1 METNNIEEENDLSII
16 NSDNDLSHNLK
27 EESSFIGQK
36 PKKKKSRRFIY
47 LSIAALVLISLLIGG
62 KKAGWFGKQG
72 NFKTVQ
78 VKKIK
83 LKDIV
88 ETVSATGKIQPEVEV
103 KISSEVSGEIISLP
117 FKEGQEVKKG
127 DLLVR
132 VNPDLIQS
140 ALNRTQA
147 SYQNVK
153 AGLEQANASLK
164 EAKANYDRNK
174 NLFEKGVISKADWDR
189 SIATYETAEAAKSS
203 AYYSV
208 KSAAATV
215 NEARDNL
222 NRTTM
227 YAPMSGT
234 ISLLNV
240 ELGERVV
247 GTQQM
252 AGTEILRVANLN
264 NMEVE
269 VDVNENDIV
278 KVQIGDS
285 TIVEVDAYLKKEFK
299 GIVTEIANSA
309 AGDLTAD
316 QVTNFKVKVRIVEE
330 SYADLLEG
338 NPENY
343 SPFRPGMTATVDIIT
358 DKRIN
363 IVAAP
368 ISAIVIKTD
377 TSSTKKKRKKT
388 DEPKMDDDKKE
399 EKFECVFI
407 NNNGEAK
414 LRVVKTGIQ
423 DNTNIEIISGLEE
436 NDEIIIGP
444 YNMVSKTLKT
454 GDKIEVKDKKDEE
467 EEKDDE

>member
-1 METNNIEEENDLSII
+1 MSKTVKIIIGVVILALIVLVIGSKME
-16 NSDNDLSHNLK
+16 
-27 EESSFIGQK
+27 
-36 PKKKKSRRFIY
+36 
-47 LSIAALVLISLLIGG
+47 
-62 KKAGWFGKQG
+62 WFGKKG
-72 NFKTVQ
+72 NFKEVTVKE
-78 VKKIK
+78 VT

-103 KISSEVSGEIISLP
+103 KISSEVSGEILELP

-140 ALNRTQA
+140 AVSRTQA
-147 SYQNVK
+147 SYQNVR
-153 AGLEQANASLK
+153 AGLEQAEASLK
-164 EAKANYDRNK
+164 QAKADYDRNK
-174 NLFEKGVISKADWDR
+174 ILFEKGVISKADWDR
-189 SIATYETAEAAKSS
+189 AIAGFETAQANKSS

-208 KSAAATV
+208 QSAAATV
-215 NEARDNL
+215 NEAKDNL
-222 NRTTM
+222 SRTTI

-278 KVQIGDS
+278 KVNIGDS

-309 AGDLTAD
+309 AGTLAAD
-316 QVTNFKVKVRIVEE
+316 QVTNFKVKVRIIEE
-330 SYADLLEG
+330 SYKDLTEG
-338 NPENY
+338 KPETY
-343 SPFRPGMTATVDIIT
+343 SPFRPGMTATVDVIT
-358 DKRIN
+358 KTRKNAIS
-363 IVAAP
+363 VP

-377 TSSTKKKRKKT
+377 TSSTKKSYGKLSKIEE
-388 DEPKMDDDKKE
+388 DDSPKEE
-399 EKFECVFI
+399 EKFECVFV
-407 NNNGEAK
+407 NENGKAK

-423 DNTNIEIISGLEE
+423 DDTNIEIISGLSK
-436 NDEIIIGP
+436 DDKIITGP
-444 YNMVSKTLKT
+444 YNMVSKNLNA
-454 GDKIEVKDKKDEE
+454 GDLIEVKNKKSSEAS
-467 EEKDDE
+467 EEKS